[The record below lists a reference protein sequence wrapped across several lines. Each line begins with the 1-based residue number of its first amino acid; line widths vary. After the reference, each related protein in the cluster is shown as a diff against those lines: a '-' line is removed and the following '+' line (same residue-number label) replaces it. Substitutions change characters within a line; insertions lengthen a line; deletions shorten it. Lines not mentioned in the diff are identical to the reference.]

1 MACPCL
7 ALDRGSLT
15 SKHRQSPPSVGPST
29 LSSFLPLGFLPIPH
43 LTSRPLQSTFFF
55 FFFCHFLFR
64 FLPLSPF
71 PSVSRPSSP
80 ARQVS
85 NRRGGKVENQVTRA
99 QRGQDDSTPS
109 CPILRLFSCPVLEG
123 LRYSVRRRHTLSSLA
138 SCSCKSVLH
147 AGATGVP
154 IQLLFS
160 FPPILFSLYRLYC
173 LSFFIFFFLFSFI
186 LSRQPILLIKA
197 PAYSLIIPLC
207 RFTHVGRLPLPQ
219 VNLGHSLR
227 HAEEQVF

>member
-173 LSFFIFFFLFSFI
+173 LSFFIFFFSFR
-186 LSRQPILLIKA
+186 LSC
-197 PAYSLIIPLC
+197 PASRY
-207 RFTHVGRLPLPQ
+207 F
-219 VNLGHSLR
+219 
-227 HAEEQVF
+227 